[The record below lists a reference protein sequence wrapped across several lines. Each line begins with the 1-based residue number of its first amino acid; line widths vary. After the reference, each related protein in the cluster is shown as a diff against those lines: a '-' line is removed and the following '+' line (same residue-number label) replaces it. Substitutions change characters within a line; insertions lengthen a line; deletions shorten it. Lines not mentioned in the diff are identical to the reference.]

1 MKRRAFTLLILL
13 FLGSR
18 ASNGQVTLQ
27 AGVGLGAV
35 IPSGDFGGTTIDYYK
50 GTKYGLST
58 GYTVH
63 GKGRAGVGPLT
74 LMGEIAFASLS
85 NSGDAEPGQGK
96 IDVSQNI
103 ISLKVGPEYHI
114 DIPVSPL
121 EIYVG
126 ANLGLN
132 IFDGETKF
140 QGTSRVPTGTYSVQ
154 TGTRVGV
161 GFNAGAILSLGP
173 LTTLDVSVQYNLMN
187 LVGRKWED
195 VDVQERRLDSYLSL
209 NDNKDP
215 LFAPNNQDHFIQSSR
230 AIHTIGITASLM
242 FGL

>member
-1 MKRRAFTLLILL
+1 MKRDRFILLIAA
-13 FLGSR
+13 FFVSS

-35 IPSGDFGGTTIDYYK
+35 IPSGDFGGSTSNYYS
-50 GTKYGLST
+50 GTEYGLST

-63 GKGRAGVGPLT
+63 GRGRVGVGPLT

-103 ISLKVGPEYHI
+103 ISLKAGPEYHI

-121 EIYVG
+121 ELYLG
-126 ANLGLN
+126 ANLALN

-154 TGTRVGV
+154 TGTRMGV

-173 LTTLDVSVQYNLMN
+173 LTALDVSVQYNLMN
-187 LVGRKWED
+187 LVGKKWED
-195 VDVQERRLDSYLSL
+195 VNVQERRLDSYLSL
-209 NDNKDP
+209 NDDKDP

-230 AIHTIGITASLM
+230 EIHAVGITASLM